1 MSESEIETLP
11 FLTPDLPGIG
21 GQLKQTPEDF
31 VVDEIPVYEPGGTGE
46 HLFLWLEKR
55 DVSAP
60 YLVKNLAR
68 ELQINPRDIGVAG
81 LKDRFAITRQYVSVP
96 ATCEPLVDSFAFT
109 GIQILKA
116 TRHEN
121 KLKTG
126 HLKGNRFS
134 IIVRNT
140 EDNAFDK
147 AHAIQEQIAQ
157 TGFPNYY
164 GAQRMGRDN
173 ETFNMGLK
181 LLRGERVPGKYV
193 KNKALKRL
201 ALSAVQS
208 ALFNR
213 TIANR
218 ILAGQQQTVQMG
230 DVMQVCASG
239 GQFVVEDVA
248 AEQQRFNQGE
258 TMITGPLFGPK
269 MKQPTQETGAQ
280 EQQVLHNF
288 GLEPDQFNR
297 YKKLTAGTR
306 RPFLIRPEALQ
317 LESIENGVRFEFTLP
332 SGVYATMLLREFMKT
347 ELAGDTTETS

>member
-21 GQLKQTPEDF
+21 GQLKQSPEDF
-31 VVDEIPVYEPGGTGE
+31 VVEEIPVYEPTGTGE
-46 HLFLWLEKR
+46 HLFLWIEKR

-68 ELQINPRDIGVAG
+68 ELQLNPRDIGVAG

-96 ATCEPLVDSFAFT
+96 ATCEPLVETFEFT
-109 GIQILKA
+109 GIQILTA

-126 HLKGNRFS
+126 HLKGNRFT
-134 IIVRNT
+134 IVVRNT
-140 EDNAFDK
+140 EDDACDK
-147 AHAIQEQIAQ
+147 ARAIQEQIAQ

-173 ETFNMGLK
+173 ETFEMGLK
-181 LLRGERVPGKYV
+181 LLRGERVPGKYLR
-193 KNKALKRL
+193 NKSLKRL

-213 TIANR
+213 VLANR
-218 ILAGQQQTVQMG
+218 ILAGQLHTVQPG
-230 DVMQVCASG
+230 DVMQVCTSG
-239 GQFVVEDVA
+239 GLFVVEEVA
-248 AEQQRFNQGE
+248 AEQQRFDQGE
-258 TMITGPLFGPK
+258 TTITGPLFGPK
-269 MKQPTQETGAQ
+269 MKQPTQETSAQ
-280 EQQVLHNF
+280 EQQVLGDF
-288 GLEPDQFNR
+288 GLEPEQFTR

-317 LESIENGVRFEFTLP
+317 LEPAENGVRFEFTLP
-332 SGVYATMLLREFMKT
+332 SGVYATMLLREFMKA
-347 ELAGDTTETS
+347 EAAGVTTETS

>member
-31 VVDEIPVYEPGGTGE
+31 VVEEIPVYEPTGAGE
-46 HLFLWLEKR
+46 HLFLWIEKR

-60 YLVKNLAR
+60 YLVKILSR
-68 ELQINPRDIGVAG
+68 ELQLNPRDIGVAG
-81 LKDRFAITRQYVSVP
+81 LKDRFAVTRQYVSVP
-96 ATCEPLVDSFAFT
+96 ATCEPLVETFEFT

-134 IIVRNT
+134 LVVRNT
-140 EDNAFDK
+140 EDDALVK
-147 AHAIQEQIAQ
+147 AQAIAKSITQN
-157 TGFPNYY
+157 GFPNYY

-173 ETFNMGLK
+173 ETFEMGLK
-181 LLRGERVPGKYV
+181 LLRGERVPGKYLR
-193 KNKALKRL
+193 NKALKRL

-213 TIANR
+213 VLANR
-218 ILAGQQQTVQMG
+218 LQAGQLFTVQAG
-230 DVMQVCASG
+230 DVMQVSASG
-239 GQFVVEDVA
+239 GLFVVEYVA
-248 AEQQRFNQGE
+248 AEQLRFDQGE

-269 MKQPTQETGAQ
+269 MKQPAQETSAQ
-280 EQQVLHNF
+280 EQQALSDF
-288 GLEPDQFNR
+288 GLEPEQFTR

-306 RPFLIRPEALQ
+306 RPLLIRPAALQ
-317 LESIENGVRFEFTLP
+317 LESAENGVCFEFTLP

-347 ELAGDTTETS
+347 EAAGDMTETS